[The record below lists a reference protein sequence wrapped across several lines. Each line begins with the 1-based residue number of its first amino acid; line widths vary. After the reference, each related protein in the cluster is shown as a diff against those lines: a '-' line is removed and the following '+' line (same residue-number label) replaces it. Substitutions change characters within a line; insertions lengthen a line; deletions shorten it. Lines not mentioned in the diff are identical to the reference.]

1 MELRKWIALVEDEQ
15 ARDNLLKWFGNSK
28 IVDDSGQPLRVYHG
42 TVKHFDSFKLP
53 GRRASG
59 GNAIFFATS
68 PDTANYFTRDR
79 GHVLPCYVRIE
90 KPFDFRDP
98 AERAKLMAFV
108 EKNFKKL
115 FPGALYGPSLVQ
127 REIENGVY
135 AVFELAAVRQWMR
148 RRGYDGFLARERT
161 DGPLTIAVFSP
172 EQVKSAV
179 GNNGRFGA
187 DTANLTD

>member
-1 MELRKWIALVEDEQ
+1 VWPAGAGCRPPSPS
-15 ARDNLLKWFGNSK
+15 NPTPPP
-28 IVDDSGQPLRVYHG
+28 SGAAASACGRNT
-42 TVKHFDSFKLP
+42 TVAT